1 MPPLRSLR
9 LLAVAA
15 FCLPTS
21 SAFVVP
27 RTSKSSLLTRQA
39 LWRHLV
45 PRDNDVWDREARN
58 LSSVKNGFLASCLAL
73 VLAIPVASLAVSG
86 GGLDFANLDITGQ
99 DFSNGN
105 YKSKDFTQVRVM
117 FNIQ

>member
-1 MPPLRSLR
+1 MTVRLLR

-15 FCLPTS
+15 CCLATS

-27 RTSKSSLLTRQA
+27 RTSKPSLVTRQA
-39 LWRHLV
+39 LWRHFV
-45 PRDNDVWDREARN
+45 PRDNDVWDPETTN
-58 LSSVKNGFLASCLAL
+58 LVSKAKNGFLASCLAL

-99 DFSNGN
+99 DFSSGN
-105 YKSKDFTQVRVM
+105 YKNKDFTQVRVRL
-117 FNIQ
+117 NIQ

>member
-1 MPPLRSLR
+1 M
-9 LLAVAA
+9 
-15 FCLPTS
+15 
-21 SAFVVP
+21 
-27 RTSKSSLLTRQA
+27 TRQA
-39 LWRHLV
+39 LWRHFV
-45 PRDNDVWDREARN
+45 PRDNDVWDLKTTN
-58 LSSVKNGFLASCLAL
+58 LVSSAKNGFVASCLAL

-105 YKSKDFTQVRVM
+105 YKNKDFTQVRVR

>member
-1 MPPLRSLR
+1 M
-9 LLAVAA
+9 
-15 FCLPTS
+15 
-21 SAFVVP
+21 
-27 RTSKSSLLTRQA
+27 TRQA
-39 LWRHLV
+39 LWRHFV
-45 PRDNDVWDREARN
+45 PRDNDVWDPDTTN
-58 LSSVKNGFLASCLAL
+58 LVSSAKNGFLASCLAL

-105 YKSKDFTQVRVM
+105 YKNKDFTQVRVR